1 MLKSKPLSSR
11 RLCSSLGSELVAR
24 CSLAMSGRMLQDSS
38 LTQAERISLSYE
50 SAYGRIPGKVEVR
63 RASEFLERFEQAVS
77 PEHPR
82 ADQEARAWRAFC
94 QALMV
99 SNEFV
104 YLD

>member
-1 MLKSKPLSSR
+1 
-11 RLCSSLGSELVAR
+11 
-24 CSLAMSGRMLQDSS
+24 LQDSS
-38 LTQAERISLSYE
+38 LTEVERIGLSYE

-63 RASEFLERFEQAVS
+63 RASEFLRRFEQSLS
-77 PEHPR
+77 PELSR
-82 ADQEARAWRAFC
+82 ETRLATAWQAFC